1 MIKKI
6 GIVGRAR
13 VGKSLLCSRFC
24 ENSNLIRQH
33 FASDGGDFTKIN
45 IQYVL
50 NNHLSS
56 EQQTIRFISPNSSL
70 NGIRY
75 PLTEE
80 GLKDF
85 EYQITH
91 NNTFSKLSSENAGE
105 NKQLDPKLDVIEIN
119 SRPSQLATE
128 IMGNRIQSLII
139 TDTPG
144 VSGNV
149 EGLEN
154 INDADL
160 YLFMMRSDNL
170 SEYEKSVKKMEPIIG
185 GARVLFIYNIR
196 DEILD
201 DIDYKETLNTTIKAM
216 KDFESKL
223 AILKTNSIIENSIEL
238 LNPIKSVIPM
248 GNFHKKRVNFAEQ
261 KFNQELQSRLHNMLE
276 KPLYKQEE
284 NALKTELQNQ
294 ILDKGYIVEFT
305 NKIIDDFHLINISD
319 KPTYKNHYLHH
330 ESHDRVMS
338 RDNYSTLY
346 DVNFNKGILLSKLH
360 EYFSKLSVNLNSYSN
375 VPAQLQELIIKY
387 TYSRLSL
394 AIKKDCGHT
403 LGHHFESN
411 PPVTMWAQEAIL
423 AEEIISNSAL
433 INSSIYTSIFKKNG
447 ITSASWS
454 SVKFCTIEHEE
465 HGGFCKEKLN
475 IIMNSDLNRV
485 ASTNSQELILNSY
498 NLALFLLGKL
508 ATLKTIYD
516 FLGISLNESKL
527 LSGTIRATTTH
538 N

>member
-1 MIKKI
+1 
-6 GIVGRAR
+6 
-13 VGKSLLCSRFC
+13 
-24 ENSNLIRQH
+24 
-33 FASDGGDFTKIN
+33 
-45 IQYVL
+45 
-50 NNHLSS
+50 
-56 EQQTIRFISPNSSL
+56 
-70 NGIRY
+70 
-75 PLTEE
+75 
-80 GLKDF
+80 
-85 EYQITH
+85 
-91 NNTFSKLSSENAGE
+91 
-105 NKQLDPKLDVIEIN
+105 
-119 SRPSQLATE
+119 
-128 IMGNRIQSLII
+128 
-139 TDTPG
+139 
-144 VSGNV
+144 
-149 EGLEN
+149 
-154 INDADL
+154 
-160 YLFMMRSDNL
+160 
-170 SEYEKSVKKMEPIIG
+170 
-185 GARVLFIYNIR
+185 
-196 DEILD
+196 
-201 DIDYKETLNTTIKAM
+201 
-216 KDFESKL
+216 
-223 AILKTNSIIENSIEL
+223 
-238 LNPIKSVIPM
+238 
-248 GNFHKKRVNFAEQ
+248 
-261 KFNQELQSRLHNMLE
+261 MLE

-284 NALKTELQNQ
+284 NVLKTELQNQ

-305 NKIIDDFHLINISD
+305 NKIIDDFHLINISN

-338 RDNYSTLY
+338 RDNYRTLY